1 MHSKKLHHIIFRLDH
16 LKKSSGRIFIS
27 KRFSCIYLTKLTVEQ
42 QSNKWC
48 GKIASKQHAIYFSQ
62 LQEKL
67 KAKID
72 FTKECSKERQFIDIF
87 AFEQMKVIFIK

>member
-1 MHSKKLHHIIFRLDH
+1 MPN
-16 LKKSSGRIFIS
+16 
-27 KRFSCIYLTKLTVEQ
+27 EQ

-48 GKIASKQHAIYFSQ
+48 GKIASERQAIYFSQ

-72 FTKECSKERQFIDIF
+72 FTKECSKERQFIDGF
-87 AFEQMKVIFIK
+87 AFEQMKVVFIKKPKLHCTFIKTEFNKHFNSHANTNIEEYLKDKMF